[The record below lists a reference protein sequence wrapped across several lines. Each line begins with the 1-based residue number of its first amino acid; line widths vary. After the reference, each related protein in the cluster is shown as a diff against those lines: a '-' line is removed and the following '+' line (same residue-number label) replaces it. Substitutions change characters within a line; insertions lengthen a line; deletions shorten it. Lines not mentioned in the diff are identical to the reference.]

1 MQVTKNLVHW
11 TLRQNEY
18 IPTHPTREPFALHTC
33 SGYTHACQEYCEL
46 YSLKTKQVHPID
58 FPYKLY
64 ACWTSVSQ
72 ECSGSWSLQTKS
84 PCPLMS
90 QQEATIHRSPVR
102 RFALASWM
110 RARNTVTSAQ
120 GKRKWLHLNPH
131 HQNWRDLQW
140 TSTARL
146 YRLYLLVIRP
156 YMHEHQH
163 ALNNPKKR
171 GSAAERSS

>member
-11 TLRQNEY
+11 TLKSKRVYTNSSYKRAICSSYLLWLHPCMSRILWALFTENE
-18 IPTHPTREPFALHTC
+18 
-33 SGYTHACQEYCEL
+33 
-46 YSLKTKQVHPID
+46 
-58 FPYKLY
+58 
-64 ACWTSVSQ
+64 TSPSHWLSIQ
-72 ECSGSWSLQTKS
+72 ECSGSWTLQTKS

-110 RARNTVTSAQ
+110 RARNTVASDQ
-120 GKRKWLHLNPH
+120 GKPKRLHLNPH

>member
-1 MQVTKNLVHW
+1 MQVTKKLIHW
-11 TLRQNEY
+11 TLKTKRVYANSSHKRAFCFSWLLWL
-18 IPTHPTREPFALHTC
+18 HPC
-33 SGYTHACQEYCEL
+33 MSL
-46 YSLKTKQVHPID
+46 YSLKTKQVHPIN
-58 FPYKLY
+58 FPYNLY
-64 ACWTSVSQ
+64 ASWANVSQ

-84 PCPLMS
+84 ACPPMS
-90 QQEATIHRSPVR
+90 QKEATIHKSPVR

-110 RARNTVTSAQ
+110 RARNTVASDQ
-120 GKRKWLHLNPH
+120 GKRKRLHLNPH

-140 TSTARL
+140 TSTAHL

-156 YMHEHQH
+156 YMHEQH